1 MIFKHNQL
9 KSYISSI
16 NPKVVVQPKYQT
28 LHLTHGK
35 LIFGATMAQAAT
47 LNEAQIKRALRYC
60 QSRKYVTRDSTILLF
75 SIYTG
80 LRAKELAALRVSDV
94 YDADGAVRQ
103 QFTLAA
109 EQTKGAR
116 TRTVFVNKAL
126 RTQLV
131 LYAQWRRCSNAAE
144 PLFRSQKGGHFSAN
158 TMCQLFLNI
167 YKACGLSDASSHS
180 GRRTFI
186 TRLANKGVG
195 VRVLAALAG
204 HSSIST
210 TQRYIDVNDA
220 QLANAVELL

>member
-1 MIFKHNQL
+1 
-9 KSYISSI
+9 
-16 NPKVVVQPKYQT
+16 
-28 LHLTHGK
+28 
-35 LIFGATMAQAAT
+35 MAQAAT

-60 QSRKYVTRDSTILLF
+60 QSRKHVARDSTILLF

-80 LRAKELAALRVSDV
+80 LRAKELAALRIGDV
-94 YDADGAVRQ
+94 YNADGTPRT
-103 QFTLAA
+103 QFTLSA
-109 EQTKGAR
+109 EQTKGSR
-116 TRTVFVNKAL
+116 TRSVFVNKAL
-126 RTQLV
+126 STQLV
-131 LYAQWRRCSNAAE
+131 LYAQWRHTSDAAQ

>member
-1 MIFKHNQL
+1 
-9 KSYISSI
+9 
-16 NPKVVVQPKYQT
+16 
-28 LHLTHGK
+28 
-35 LIFGATMAQAAT
+35 MAQAAT
-47 LNEAQIKRALRYC
+47 LSEAQVKRALRFC
-60 QSRKYVTRDSTILLF
+60 QSRKHVTRDSTILLF

-80 LRAKELAALRVSDV
+80 LRAKELAALRIRDV
-94 YDADGAVRQ
+94 YDADSVPRT
-103 QFTLAA
+103 QFTLSAA
-109 EQTKGAR
+109 QTKGAR

-126 RTQLV
+126 STQLAS
-131 LYAQWRRCSNAAE
+131 YAQLRQCSNAAE